1 MELHFINDRARMEF
15 FKRKAEKAYDDF
27 YEAHSG
33 SEAAAAYSDC
43 KEAMHE
49 ALRIAYEL
57 KLEQE
62 AAHLHKRLEH
72 FKAVFRR
79 QFSDS

>member
-1 MELHFINDRARMEF
+1 MEF
-15 FKRKAEKAYDDF
+15 FKRKAEKSYDAI
-27 YEAHSG
+27 YEAHSS

-49 ALRIAYEL
+49 ALRIAYQLGL
-57 KLEQE
+57 KEE